1 VFCVFLCCLSLSFV
15 IINYFVG
22 VDEVIVLEAS
32 LVDEAS
38 SIRLMED
45 LVEL

>member
-1 VFCVFLCCLSLSFV
+1 
-15 IINYFVG
+15 VG